1 MSYEKIIW
9 QFYGR
14 FFYHFH
20 IPRVRS
26 KAMKLIAKNDHEMCF
41 ATYGTASTATP
52 QNVYQKLKIVL
63 GEKDKFQKWTFSF
76 LF

>member
-1 MSYEKIIW
+1 
-9 QFYGR
+9 
-14 FFYHFH
+14 
-20 IPRVRS
+20 
-26 KAMKLIAKNDHEMCF
+26 MKLIAKNDHEMCF